1 MYKLL
6 SDEART
12 EALKELMIEKN
23 VCLDDAEDIIDI
35 TERSI
40 NKFSGFSDRAMMEAL
55 YGLFGT
61 LYLMTYSFRT
71 NDLDGFDAAYKMATE
86 IFDTT
91 DGMLHPEKYMEKF
104 EENE

>member
-1 MYKLL
+1 MYKLF
-6 SDEART
+6 SDEVRA

-23 VCLDDAEDIIDI
+23 VCLDDAEDILDI
-35 TERSI
+35 ADKSI
-40 NKFSGFSDRAMMEAL
+40 NKFSGFSDRATSEAL

-71 NDLDGFDAAYKMATE
+71 NDLDGFDTAYKMATE

-104 EENE
+104 KENE

>member
-1 MYKLL
+1 MYKLF
-6 SDEART
+6 SDKART

-35 TERSI
+35 ADRSI
-40 NKFSGFSDRAMMEAL
+40 NKFSGFSDRATSEAL
-55 YGLFGT
+55 YGLFGI

-71 NDLDGFDAAYKMATE
+71 NDLDGFYMAYKMATE
-86 IFDTT
+86 IFDHT
-91 DGMLHPEKYMEKF
+91 DGWLHPEKYMEKF